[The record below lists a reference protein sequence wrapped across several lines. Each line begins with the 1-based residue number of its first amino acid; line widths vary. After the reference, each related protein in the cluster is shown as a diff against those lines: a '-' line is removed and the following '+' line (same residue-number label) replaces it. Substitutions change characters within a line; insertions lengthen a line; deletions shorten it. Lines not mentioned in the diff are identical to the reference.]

1 LRPNTL
7 AFCVMAP
14 ETADAVITDFLK
26 EIARLLDEAVSTAK
40 AAEAC
45 AASGNP
51 KRAVDIAMDTEGLVF
66 QATTL
71 LNAAKLVHHR
81 DDHDS

>member
-1 LRPNTL
+1 
-7 AFCVMAP
+7 MSP

-26 EIARLLDEAVSTAK
+26 EIARLLDEAVAIAK

-45 AASGNP
+45 ADAGNAQ
-51 KRAVDIAMDTEGLVF
+51 KAVEIVMDVEGLVF

-71 LNAAKLVHHR
+71 LGAAKLVHHR
-81 DDHDS
+81 GDHDS